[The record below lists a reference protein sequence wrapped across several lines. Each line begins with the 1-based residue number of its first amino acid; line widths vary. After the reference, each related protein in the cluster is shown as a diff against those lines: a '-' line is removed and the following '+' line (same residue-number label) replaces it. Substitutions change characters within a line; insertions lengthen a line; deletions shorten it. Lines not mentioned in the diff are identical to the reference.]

1 MINFQRPAFL
11 DLNNFHNKHLYIKLL
26 SQFRVVHVGFILMG
40 LFHIHRQLS
49 FGHKLTFIHYIQV
62 YFAFVFLDRAHYSK
76 DFVKSRFIIS
86 RFCSIHFIVILAE
99 LKKVVRYTEDFVIL
113 RIIKPRQYKIA
124 MLESKGS
131 LKQDKQTAH
140 ISEKSNFL
148 CLSFPNASLALQ
160 YGGFAAG
167 E

>member
-1 MINFQRPAFL
+1 
-11 DLNNFHNKHLYIKLL
+11 
-26 SQFRVVHVGFILMG
+26 
-40 LFHIHRQLS
+40 
-49 FGHKLTFIHYIQV
+49 
-62 YFAFVFLDRAHYSK
+62 
-76 DFVKSRFIIS
+76 
-86 RFCSIHFIVILAE
+86 
-99 LKKVVRYTEDFVIL
+99 
-113 RIIKPRQYKIA
+113 